1 MEILYN
7 RTEISKWHRWHDFRL
22 DPALGGINGSVILP
36 QIFPM
41 LKNLKRI
48 IWQWRG
54 VLIAAP
60 SVAGLVVFARFT
72 GGLQPFE
79 WTSLD
84 QYFRLRPAEPNDS
97 RIAIVGITEADIQT
111 YGFPVPDKTL
121 ADVLIKIKQ
130 QQPRAIGLD
139 LYRDL
144 PVGAGYSRLATVFK
158 STPNLIG
165 TQKVVG
171 SRGIGTVAPPPVLEK
186 LGQVAANDFVLDSD
200 GTLRRGLLSIAG
212 SCKRACDREPQE
224 HLSLALALSLL
235 YLQAEGIQPES
246 TTDGH
251 IKLGGTEFVPF
262 EANDGGYVRAEAS
275 GYQIL
280 MNYGGSDRFDVIP
293 ISQVLQG
300 KIAPNLLRDKAVLI
314 GSTAESLND
323 FFETPYSVHWQQR
336 RHPTPG
342 VELHAELMS
351 QVLSS
356 VLQQRPPLRTWSEMQ
371 ECLWIIAWALVGAM
385 VVWQQRFALRSTE
398 NSTQETTRMRL
409 LTPPLQSLKILLSL
423 LIAGGG
429 LFALTYLAFLQS
441 IWIPVVPPFLA
452 LTGSAIAVTAYLAQS
467 AAELRKTLGRYL
479 TNEVVVN
486 LLETPEGLKLIG
498 EKREIT
504 ILMCDIRGFT
514 SISEQLPPEQVV
526 QLLNLYLD
534 LITKVIQQYDGT
546 INDITGDGIVVFF
559 GAPLTK
565 EDDPQRA
572 VACAIAMQQ
581 AMETVN
587 HRAQQ
592 LNLPPLEIGI
602 GINTGEAVIGNIG
615 SEKLAKYTAIGS
627 HVNLAARIESFT
639 VGGQLFISQTT
650 YDAVQSV
657 VQIEGQTQA
666 FLKGVGQ
673 AVPLYDVSGIG
684 EPYNVFLPKEQDS
697 FAVLKAAIALKY
709 TILEGKHLAGEWL
722 PGTLVK
728 LSRKGAEINGIEIP
742 PTLSNLKL
750 QLFFESETVEDIYA
764 KVMNKETDCKTSFY
778 IWFTTLPKHAEN
790 LFQTV
795 CGDRQM

>member
-1 MEILYN
+1 
-7 RTEISKWHRWHDFRL
+7 
-22 DPALGGINGSVILP
+22 
-36 QIFPM
+36 M
-41 LKNLKRI
+41 LKNLKRT

-60 SVAGLVVFARFT
+60 SVAGLVVLVRFT
-72 GGLQPFE
+72 GFLQPFE

-84 QYFRLRPAEPNDS
+84 QYVRLRPAQPADP
-97 RIAIVGITEADIQT
+97 RIAIVSITEADIQT
-111 YGFPVPDKTL
+111 YGFPLPDKTL
-121 ADVLIKIKQ
+121 AELLIKIKQ

-144 PVGAGYSRLATVFK
+144 PVGAGYSTLAAVFK
-158 STPNLIG
+158 STPNLVG

-171 SRGIGTVAPPPVLEK
+171 SRGIGTVAPPPVLDE

-212 SCKRACDREPQE
+212 SCKLTCDGVQE

-246 TTDGH
+246 TAEGH
-251 IKLGGTEFVPF
+251 IKLGQTEFVPF
-262 EANDGGYVRAEAS
+262 EANDGSYVRAEAS

-280 MNYGGSDRFDVIP
+280 MNYQGRDRFEVISM
-293 ISQVLQG
+293 SQVLQG
-300 KIAPNLLRDKAVLI
+300 KVAPNLFRDKAVLI

-323 FFETPYSVHWQQR
+323 FFETPYSVRWQQR

-356 VLQQRPPLRTWSEMQ
+356 VLQQRPPIRTWSEMQ
-371 ECLWIIAWALVGAM
+371 ECLWIIAWAFAGALI
-385 VVWQQRFALRSTE
+385 VWQQRFALHSV
-398 NSTQETTRMRL
+398 QEKQISPTGNYFASRL
-409 LTPPLQSLKILLSL
+409 LTPQIQSLKIFLSL
-423 LIAGGG
+423 LMAGGG
-429 LFALTYLAFLQS
+429 LVVLTYLAFLQS
-441 IWIPVVPPFLA
+441 VWIPVVPPFLA

-479 TNEVVVN
+479 TNEVVAN

-526 QLLNLYLD
+526 QLLNMYLD
-534 LITKVIQQYDGT
+534 IITKVIQQYDGT

-565 EDDPQRA
+565 ADDPQRA
-572 VACAIAMQQ
+572 VACAIAMQR

-587 HRAQQ
+587 NQAQQ
-592 LNLPPLEIGI
+592 LHLPTLEIGI

-615 SEKLAKYTAIGS
+615 SEELAKYTAIGS

-639 VGGQLFISQTT
+639 VGGQVFISQTT
-650 YDAVQSV
+650 YDAVQPV
-657 VQIEGQTQA
+657 VQIEGQTEA

-697 FAVLKAAIALKY
+697 FVTLKAAIALKY

-722 PGTLVK
+722 PGTLMQ
-728 LSRKGAEINGIEIP
+728 LSRKGAEINGIKIP
-742 PTLSNLKL
+742 PSLSNLKL
-750 QLFFESETVEDIYA
+750 QLFSESEIVDDIYA
-764 KVMNKETDCKTSFY
+764 KVIHKETEDKASFY
-778 IWFTTLPKHAEN
+778 IRFTTLPRQAED
-790 LFQTV
+790 LFQTL
-795 CGDRQM
+795 CSDR